1 MAKFICSTG
10 DSGGPL
16 MLQQNLENQENVYF
30 ILIGIVSYGYECAKD
45 DFPGVYTRVSSFLP
59 WIQQHLS

>member
-1 MAKFICSTG
+1 MAKIICSTG

-16 MLQQNLENQENVYF
+16 MLQQDNQESVYF
-30 ILIGIVSYGYECAKD
+30 VLIGIVSYGYECAKD
-45 DFPGVYTRVSSFLP
+45 NFPGVYTRVSSFLP